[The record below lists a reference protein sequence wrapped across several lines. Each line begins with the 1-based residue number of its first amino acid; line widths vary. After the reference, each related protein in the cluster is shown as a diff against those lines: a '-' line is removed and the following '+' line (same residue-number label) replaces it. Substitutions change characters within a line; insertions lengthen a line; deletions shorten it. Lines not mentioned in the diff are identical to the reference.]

1 MIANE
6 RLDLNKYIGYAKP
19 DAKIKTN
26 FGDQY
31 RTDATASIGG
41 QYPWDPGRFN
51 TTDILN
57 RAQARKRSLNAH
69 LGYVDPDEPLD
80 TQLFIGLG
88 RFVRHNDYDFNK
100 GNPITDHKPQ
110 DNPDFNPVWVEAYKI
125 SPTIPPNKRA
135 KSPMPTAANPD
146 PHGILCRWR
155 NNAQK
160 IPLIHNH
167 LLRAFFQ
174 NQKNQSLTKN
184 LILKNQKKCLNHKM
198 LKLFEI

>member
-1 MIANE
+1 MIADE

-146 PHGILCRWR
+146 PHGYIMQMAQQRAEDTVDPQPSVANLLSKSKKPILEKEL
-155 NNAQK
+155 NTEEPKEVFKSQNA
-160 IPLIHNH
+160 
-167 LLRAFFQ
+167 
-174 NQKNQSLTKN
+174 
-184 LILKNQKKCLNHKM
+184 
-198 LKLFEI
+198 

>member
-1 MIANE
+1 MIADE

-31 RTDATASIGG
+31 RTDATTSIGG

-146 PHGILCRWR
+146 PHGYIMQMAQQRAEDTVDPQPSVAGLLSKSKKPILDKEL
-155 NNAQK
+155 NTEEPKEVFKSQNA
-160 IPLIHNH
+160 
-167 LLRAFFQ
+167 
-174 NQKNQSLTKN
+174 
-184 LILKNQKKCLNHKM
+184 
-198 LKLFEI
+198 

>member
-1 MIANE
+1 MIADE
-6 RLDLNKYIGYAKP
+6 RLDLNKYVGYAKP

-31 RTDATASIGG
+31 RTDVTTSIGG

-146 PHGILCRWR
+146 PHGYIMQMAQQRAEDTVDPQPSVAGLLSKSKKPILDKEL
-155 NNAQK
+155 NTEEPKEVFKSQNA
-160 IPLIHNH
+160 
-167 LLRAFFQ
+167 
-174 NQKNQSLTKN
+174 
-184 LILKNQKKCLNHKM
+184 
-198 LKLFEI
+198 

>member
-1 MIANE
+1 MIADE

-51 TTDILN
+51 TADILN

-146 PHGILCRWR
+146 PHGYIMQMAQQRAEDTVDPQPSVANLLSKSKKPILEKEL
-155 NNAQK
+155 NTEEPKEVFKSQNA
-160 IPLIHNH
+160 
-167 LLRAFFQ
+167 
-174 NQKNQSLTKN
+174 
-184 LILKNQKKCLNHKM
+184 
-198 LKLFEI
+198 